1 MRSLSP
7 LLELLSFWQRNM
19 EARLWWF
26 NLCHFYYRCTSSL
39 EMMFVRSFVLTGLD
53 WIGMIPASPEKPS
66 GREEHNASNRYQN
79 RPNSFIHIS
88 PEKAR
93 PPHLHLQH
101 PLPNPQKPPSLISI
115 PPPTTSPP
123 SSPHPSPSDH
133 TIPDSPTLPSRSRPN
148 RFSLQFAHEPHE
160 SIQCVLATCLRFRL
174 RALRFLP
181 GCRKFGFGDSR
192 LLRRWRRG

>member
-1 MRSLSP
+1 MYVKP
-7 LLELLSFWQRNM
+7 PK
-19 EARLWWF
+19 
-26 NLCHFYYRCTSSL
+26 
-39 EMMFVRSFVLTGLD
+39 MMFVRSFVLTGLD

-66 GREEHNASNRYQN
+66 GREEHDISNPYQN
-79 RPNSFIHIS
+79 CPHSFIPDIS
-88 PEKAR
+88 RKS
-93 PPHLHLQH
+93 PPS
-101 PLPNPQKPPSLISI
+101 PSPNPLPPSLISI

-133 TIPDSPTLPSRSRPN
+133 TNPDSPALPSQSPPN

-160 SIQCVLATCLRFRL
+160 SIQCVLATCLRFHL
-174 RALRFLP
+174 RALRFLR